1 MQYYICPLEGE
12 KTLRYERTEATT
24 RKQKEFIR
32 QLRQENENLRKH
44 LAETKAVSKAIRSQQ
59 TKHETCF

>member
-1 MQYYICPLEGE
+1 MHYYICPLEGE

-24 RKQKEFIR
+24 RKQKFIR
-32 QLRQENENLRKH
+32 QLRQENENLRKQ

-59 TKHETCF
+59 TKHGTCF

>member
-1 MQYYICPLEGE
+1 MHYYICPLECE
-12 KTLRYERTEATT
+12 KTARYERTEATT

-32 QLRQENENLRKH
+32 QLRQENENLRKQ

-59 TKHETCF
+59 TKHGTCF